1 MSVIKY
7 RNNLTDKWQDLTIIK
22 GEKGDIGPVGPQG
35 PQGAT
40 GLKGDTGPRGE
51 AGPQGPAGPEGRTP
65 TKGVDYW
72 TTEDQ
77 QAIVTAVLNS
87 LPNAEG
93 ATY

>member
-7 RNNLTDKWQDLTIIK
+7 RNSLDDAWQTLEVI
-22 GEKGDIGPVGPQG
+22 
-35 PQGAT
+35 
-40 GLKGDTGPRGE
+40 RGE
-51 AGPQGPAGPEGRTP
+51 AGPQGPAGPEGHTP
-65 TKGVDYW
+65 VKGVDYW